1 MKPTLEY
8 LMRRLAVD
16 VAAGTAVW
24 IDATPQHVGLNGRP
38 AGSARM
44 SHNGKRYWHIKVDGK
59 ALKRSHI
66 VFLFAHGRW
75 PVDQI
80 DHINGDSLDDRGANL
95 REATPMQNAWNHQR
109 RAKRSSCPMGV
120 RRMESGRFQAR
131 IACNKRTV
139 YLGTFATEHE
149 ATQAYQQ
156 QRKELFGEY
165 A

>member
-1 MKPTLEY
+1 MKPSLAY
-8 LMRRLAVD
+8 LKTRLLVD
-16 VAAGTAVW
+16 VHRGVATW
-24 IDATPQHVGLNGRP
+24 IDATAQHAALNGRE
-38 AGSARM
+38 AGSARTNH
-44 SHNGKRYWHIKVDGK
+44 SGKVYWHIKVDGV

-75 PVDQI
+75 PDNQV
-80 DHINGDSLDDRGANL
+80 DHISGDSLDDRIVNL
-95 REATPMQNAWNHQR
+95 REATAMQNAWNHKR
-109 RAKRSSCPMGV
+109 RAKRSHCPMGI
-120 RRMESGRFQAR
+120 RRMASGRYQAR

-156 QRKELFGEY
+156 QRKELFGEF